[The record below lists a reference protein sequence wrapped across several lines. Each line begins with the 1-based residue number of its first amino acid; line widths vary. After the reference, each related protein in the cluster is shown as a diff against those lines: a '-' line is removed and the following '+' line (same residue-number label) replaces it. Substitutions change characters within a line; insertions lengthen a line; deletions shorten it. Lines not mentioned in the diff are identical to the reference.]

1 MRRKT
6 LARAGAEGEMRI
18 DEKQH
23 AESIRLGKPEMGL
36 RRLFAPRNRAASPA

>member
-6 LARAGAEGEMRI
+6 LARAGAKGEMRI

-23 AESIRLGKPEMGL
+23 AESIRLGNTKWG
-36 RRLFAPRNRAASPA
+36 